1 MFKIAKMR
9 TLAERAIEVY
19 SPTADEPIVLGEAL
33 VLTSGALTQC
43 AATATPEYIARS
55 AGTNKA
61 IAVNRVLEEDIFE
74 TTFAADASAVNEGSK
89 VTIHTDGLQVTATTV
104 SGVFYITKK
113 LGSGDT
119 GSEETWQVLYLVKVQ
134 V

>member
-19 SPTADEPIVLGEAL
+19 APTADEAIVLGEAL
-33 VLTSGALTQC
+33 VLTSGKLTKC

-74 TTFAADASAVNEGSK
+74 TTFAADASAVTEGSK
-89 VTIHTDGLQVTATTV
+89 VTLHTDGVQVTATTTN
-104 SGVFYITKK
+104 GVFYITKK
-113 LGSGDT
+113 LGTGASGT
-119 GSEETWQVLYLVKVQ
+119 AVQ
-134 V
+134 GMFRR

>member
-19 SPTADEPIVLGEAL
+19 APTADEAIVLGEAL

-74 TTFAADASAVNEGSK
+74 TTFAADASAVDEGSK
-89 VTIHTDGLQVTATTV
+89 VTIHTDGLQVTATTA

-119 GSEETWQVLYLVKVQ
+119 GTKVQ
-134 V
+134 GM

>member
-19 SPTADEPIVLGEAL
+19 APTNDEAIVLGEAL
-33 VLTSGALTQC
+33 VLTSGKLTKC

-89 VTIHTDGLQVTATTV
+89 VTIHTDGLQVTATTTN
-104 SGVFYITKK
+104 GVFYITKK

-119 GSEETWQVLYLVKVQ
+119 GTKVQ
-134 V
+134 GMFRR

>member
-19 SPTADEPIVLGEAL
+19 APTADEAIALGEAL
-33 VLTSGALTQC
+33 VLSDGLLTQC
-43 AATATPEYIARS
+43 TATATPEYIARS

-74 TTFAADASAVNEGSK
+74 TTFAADASAVDEGSK
-89 VTIHTDGLQVTATTV
+89 VTLHTDGVQVTATTTN
-104 SGVFYITKK
+104 GVFYITKK
-113 LGSGDT
+113 LGTGASGT
-119 GSEETWQVLYLVKVQ
+119 AVQ
-134 V
+134 GMFRR

>member
-9 TLAERAIEVY
+9 TLAERATEIYE
-19 SPTADEPIVLGEAL
+19 PTADEAIVLGEAL
-33 VLTSGALTQC
+33 VLTDGLLAKCGAT
-43 AATATPEYIARS
+43 TTPEYIAMS
-55 AGTNKA
+55 AGTNKS
-61 IAVNRVLEEDIFE
+61 IVVIRVLEEDIFE

-89 VTIHTDGLQVTATTV
+89 VILHTDGLQVTATTA

-119 GSEETWQVLYLVKVQ
+119 GTKVQ
-134 V
+134 GMFRR

>member
-19 SPTADEPIVLGEAL
+19 APTADEAIVLGEAL
-33 VLTSGALTQC
+33 VLTEGLLHKC
-43 AATATPEYIARS
+43 GATATPEYIARS

-74 TTFAADASAVNEGSK
+74 TTFAADASAVDEGSK
-89 VTIHTDGLQVTATTV
+89 VTLHTDGLQVTATTD

-113 LGSGDT
+113 LGSGDIGT
-119 GSEETWQVLYLVKVQ
+119 KVQ
-134 V
+134 GMFRR

>member
-19 SPTADEPIVLGEAL
+19 SPTADEAIVLGEAL

-74 TTFAADASAVNEGSK
+74 TTFAADASAVDEGSK
-89 VTIHTDGLQVTATTV
+89 VTIHTDGLQVTATTA

-119 GSEETWQVLYLVKVQ
+119 GTKVQ
-134 V
+134 GMFRR

>member
-1 MFKIAKMR
+1 MR

-19 SPTADEPIVLGEAL
+19 APTADEAIVLGEAL
-33 VLTSGALTQC
+33 VLTDGLLHKC
-43 AATATPEYIARS
+43 GATATPEYIARS
-55 AGTNKA
+55 AGTNKV

-74 TTFAADASAVNEGSK
+74 TTFAADASAVDEGSK
-89 VTIHTDGLQVTATTV
+89 VTLHTDGLQVTATTA

-119 GSEETWQVLYLVKVQ
+119 GTKVQ
-134 V
+134 GMFRR

>member
-19 SPTADEPIVLGEAL
+19 APTAGEAIVLGEAL
-33 VLTSGALTQC
+33 VLTSGALTKC

-89 VTIHTDGLQVTATTV
+89 VTIHSDGVQVTATTTN
-104 SGVFYITKK
+104 GVFYITKK
-113 LGSGDT
+113 LGTGASGT
-119 GSEETWQVLYLVKVQ
+119 KVQ
-134 V
+134 GMFRR

>member
-9 TLAERAIEVY
+9 TLAERAIEIY
-19 SPTADEPIVLGEAL
+19 EPTADEAIVLGEAL
-33 VLTSGALTQC
+33 VLTSGKLTKC

-74 TTFAADASAVNEGSK
+74 TTFAADASAVTEGSK
-89 VTIHTDGLQVTATTV
+89 VTLHTDGVQVTATTT

-113 LGSGDT
+113 LGTGASGT
-119 GSEETWQVLYLVKVQ
+119 AVQ
-134 V
+134 GMFRR

>member
-19 SPTADEPIVLGEAL
+19 APTAREAIVLGEAL
-33 VLTSGALTQC
+33 VLSDGLLTMC

-55 AGTNKA
+55 AGTDKA

-89 VTIHTDGLQVTATTV
+89 VTIHTDGLQVTATTA

-119 GSEETWQVLYLVKVQ
+119 GTKVQ
-134 V
+134 GMFRR

>member
-19 SPTADEPIVLGEAL
+19 APTTDEAIVLGEAL
-33 VLTSGALTQC
+33 VLTSGKLTKC

-74 TTFAADASAVNEGSK
+74 TTFAADASAVTEGSK
-89 VTIHTDGLQVTATTV
+89 VTIHSDGVQVTATTTN
-104 SGVFYITKK
+104 GVFYITKK
-113 LGSGDT
+113 LGTGASGT
-119 GSEETWQVLYLVKVQ
+119 AVQ
-134 V
+134 GMFRR

>member
-19 SPTADEPIVLGEAL
+19 APTADEPIALGEAL
-33 VLTSGALTQC
+33 VLTTGKLTKC

-89 VTIHTDGLQVTATTV
+89 VTIHSDGVQVTATTTN
-104 SGVFYITKK
+104 GVFYITKK
-113 LGSGDT
+113 LGTGASGT
-119 GSEETWQVLYLVKVQ
+119 KVQ
-134 V
+134 GMFRR